1 MITKGDLQ
9 KLQAI
14 VAKALTDKGTRDGI
28 LGGKTPAIVATDVA
42 ALSKDASDALFSMTS
57 NQWDSLV
64 SIHNA
69 LVAGG
74 ANSVDVLG
82 MIF

>member
-1 MITKGDLQ
+1 MPKVITQGDLQ

-28 LGGKTPAIVATDVA
+28 LGGKLPAGTAP
-42 ALSKDASDALFSMTS
+42 LSKDASDALFNLTS
-57 NQWDSLV
+57 NQWDALV
-64 SIHNA
+64 SIHNT

-74 ANSVDVLG
+74 AQQADVLG